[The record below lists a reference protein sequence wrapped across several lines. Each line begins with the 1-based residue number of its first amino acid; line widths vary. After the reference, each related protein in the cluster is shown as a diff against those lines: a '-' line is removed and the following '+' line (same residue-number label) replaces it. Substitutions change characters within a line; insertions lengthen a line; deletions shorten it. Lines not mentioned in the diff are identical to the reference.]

1 MTEIDDFKTLKTV
14 KCDRSSR
21 FRSIQ
26 DPFPKGLKVQK
37 NGGDKNPR
45 NKID

>member
-14 KCDRSSR
+14 TDHLD
-21 FRSIQ
+21 FV
-26 DPFPKGLKVQK
+26 PKGLKVQK